1 MLEAHAEAVCRH
13 VAGQAAAPALRQ
25 ISDDFVMALRAEAT
39 DDDLA
44 VAAALPLVTVAAHI
58 GELELLYPR
67 AERRSGRSSAAAKPG
82 AA

>member
-1 MLEAHAEAVCRH
+1 LGSRRTL
-13 VAGQAAAPALRQ
+13 P
-25 ISDDFVMALRAEAT
+25 ISDEFVMALRAEAT

-58 GELELLYPR
+58 GALELLYPP
-67 AERRSGRSSAAAKPG
+67 SGTGRGDSVRVKPG